1 MFCYC
6 IIKLKY
12 SIDKWSTKGVHYY
25 ESKYSNST
33 DVTCEILILSSIL
46 LPSEY
51 IDYAIAFIMFYIAGV
66 LFIIAKYILRGDNAH
81 LISGISI
88 SYEEAKLPEN
98 IEMYAKDSKRTG
110 RILQITGVCCLLVGL
125 YNILF

>member
-1 MFCYC
+1 M
-6 IIKLKY
+6 KV
-12 SIDKWSTKGVHYY
+12 STVILLMLP
-25 ESKYSNST
+25 
-33 DVTCEILILSSIL
+33 CEILIFSSIL

-66 LFIIAKYILRGDNAH
+66 LFIISKYILRGDNAH

-98 IEMYAKDSKRTG
+98 IEMYAKDSKITG
-110 RILQITGVCCLLVGL
+110 RILQIVSIICIVVGI
-125 YNILF
+125 YFVVTK

>member
-1 MFCYC
+1 M
-6 IIKLKY
+6 KV
-12 SIDKWSTKGVHYY
+12 STVILLMLP
-25 ESKYSNST
+25 
-33 DVTCEILILSSIL
+33 CEILIFSSIL

-88 SYEEAKLPEN
+88 NYEEAKLPEN
-98 IEMYAKDSKRTG
+98 IEKYSKDSKRTG
-110 RILQITGVCCLLVGL
+110 RILQITGVGCLVVGL

>member
-1 MFCYC
+1 M
-6 IIKLKY
+6 KV
-12 SIDKWSTKGVHYY
+12 STVILLMLP
-25 ESKYSNST
+25 
-33 DVTCEILILSSIL
+33 CEILIFSSIL

-98 IEMYAKDSKRTG
+98 IEKYAKDSKITG
-110 RILQITGVCCLLVGL
+110 RILQIVSIICFLVGIYFVVL
-125 YNILF
+125 

>member
-1 MFCYC
+1 M
-6 IIKLKY
+6 KV
-12 SIDKWSTKGVHYY
+12 STAILLMLP
-25 ESKYSNST
+25 
-33 DVTCEILILSSIL
+33 CEILILSSIL

-98 IEMYAKDSKRTG
+98 IEKYSKDSKRTG
-110 RILQITGVCCLLVGL
+110 RILQITGVGRLVFGL